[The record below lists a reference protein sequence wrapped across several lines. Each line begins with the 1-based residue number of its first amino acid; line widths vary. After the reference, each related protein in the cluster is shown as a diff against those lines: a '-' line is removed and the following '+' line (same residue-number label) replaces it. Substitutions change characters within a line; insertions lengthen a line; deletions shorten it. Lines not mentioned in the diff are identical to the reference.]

1 MNKKRMSPK
10 EYMLI
15 YGDDDEKKDDKKD
28 VECDLIYKK
37 LKEILDEHPEI
48 KKVIKKVKFDD
59 KECEIIKSKI
69 SIVNNIIKKK

>member
-1 MNKKRMSPK
+1 MNKKRMSPQ

-37 LKEILDEHPEI
+37 LKEKVKEYGITD
-48 KKVIKKVKFDD
+48 VIKKPKFEYEDC
-59 KECEIIKSKI
+59 KKTMTKI
-69 SIVNNIIKKK
+69 SELYEKIKK